1 MLTRDDK
8 LSGDTYERWSNDRYS
23 IVRYSHWEGKEG
35 TFFFAYDLGNLSRR
49 INKKPVSSF
58 EEARALIKE

>member
-1 MLTRDDK
+1 MVRADK
-8 LSGDTYERWSNDRYS
+8 LSGDTYERWSNGRSS

-49 INKKPVSSF
+49 INEKPVSSF